1 MFNIGIIEL
10 LIIVF
15 FIVLFVKPKD
25 LPLIIKN
32 VGLFFRKI
40 EKYFSNLK
48 YEISDIET
56 SIENADQKI
65 RTKKNEVHRPLKRI
79 KKKDTS

>member
-15 FIVLFVKPKD
+15 FAVLFVKPKD

-32 VGLFFRKI
+32 IGLFFRKI
-40 EKYFSNLK
+40 ERYFNNLK

-56 SIENADQKI
+56 SIENTDQKI
-65 RTKKNEVHRPLKRI
+65 RYKKNEVHRPLERT

>member
-15 FIVLFVKPKD
+15 FAVLFIKPKD
-25 LPLIIKN
+25 LPIIIKN
-32 VGLFFRKI
+32 TGLFFRKI
-40 EKYFSNLK
+40 ERYFNNLK

-65 RTKKNEVHRPLKRI
+65 KNRKNEVHRPLKRI

>member
-32 VGLFFRKI
+32 AGLFFRKI
-40 EKYFSNLK
+40 ERYFNNLK

-56 SIENADQKI
+56 SIENTDQKI
-65 RTKKNEVHRPLKRI
+65 RNRKNEVHRPLKRI

>member
-1 MFNIGIIEL
+1 MYNIGIIEFL
-10 LIIVF
+10 FIVF
-15 FIVLFVKPKD
+15 FVVLFVKPKD

-32 VGLFFRKI
+32 IGLFFRKI

>member
-1 MFNIGIIEL
+1 MLNIGIIEL

-15 FIVLFVKPKD
+15 FAVLFVKPRD
-25 LPLIIKN
+25 LPVIIKN
-32 VGLFFRKI
+32 IGLFFRKI
-40 EKYFSNLK
+40 ERYFNNLK

-56 SIENADQKI
+56 SIENTDQKI
-65 RTKKNEVHRPLKRI
+65 RDKKNEVHGPLKRV

>member
-1 MFNIGIIEL
+1 MFNIGIIEF

-15 FIVLFVKPKD
+15 FVVLFVKPKD

-32 VGLFFRKI
+32 IGLFFRKI
-40 EKYFSNLK
+40 ERYFNNLK

-56 SIENADQKI
+56 SLENADQKI

>member
-15 FIVLFVKPKD
+15 FVVLFVKPRD
-25 LPLIIKN
+25 LPIIIKN
-32 VGLFFRKI
+32 TGLFFRKI
-40 EKYFSNLK
+40 ERYFNNLK

-56 SIENADQKI
+56 SIENTGQKI
-65 RTKKNEVHRPLKRI
+65 RDKKNEVHGPLKRV